1 MKFLSLGESLI
12 RLLYFKKKYIP
23 NKMNRLKNI
32 LLLFIVLAFAF
43 NSFGFIVYFLIE
55 IENAKEEAFEKIA
68 ESRTGG
74 IIVVISVPISQLENG
89 IEIQRINVKE
99 IRYHGKMYDLV
110 KEEKQL
116 DVITFYCIYDGKEN
130 GLEKDFSNN
139 LQKNFN
145 HKSVTNTQ
153 LQFNHQIQIADEGE
167 KITFISQFHKKSY
180 QVFSTSNYLFDITK
194 TLTPPP
200 KSNLS

>member
-1 MKFLSLGESLI
+1 
-12 RLLYFKKKYIP
+12 
-23 NKMNRLKNI
+23 MNRLKNI

-68 ESRTGG
+68 ESRTGE
-74 IIVVISVPISQLENG
+74 IIEVISVPVSQLENG
-89 IEIQRINVKE
+89 IDIQRINAKE

-116 DVITFYCIYDGKEN
+116 DMITFYCIYDEKED

-180 QVFSTSNYLFDITK
+180 PVFSTSNYLFDITK